1 MSDHR
6 PHIVDI
12 CTAHYPALQAVYLFG
27 SQASALARPD
37 SDTDIALLLPH
48 ALADALGSLDLYG
61 LQTALESALKTPVDL
76 INLRRVSTVF
86 AKEIIAHGVRLAA
99 PDVAAADEFEA
110 MTLSFYQALNR
121 ERAEILDAFRETG
134 KAYSA

>member
-1 MSDHR
+1 MTDHR
-6 PHIVDI
+6 LAIVDI

-48 ALADALGSLDLYG
+48 AQAASLGSLDLYA
-61 LQTALESALKTPVDL
+61 LQTTLEGVLMTPVDL

-99 PDVAAADEFEA
+99 PDMAAADEFEA

-121 ERAEILDAFRETG
+121 ERAAILEAFRETG
-134 KAYSA
+134 KAYAV